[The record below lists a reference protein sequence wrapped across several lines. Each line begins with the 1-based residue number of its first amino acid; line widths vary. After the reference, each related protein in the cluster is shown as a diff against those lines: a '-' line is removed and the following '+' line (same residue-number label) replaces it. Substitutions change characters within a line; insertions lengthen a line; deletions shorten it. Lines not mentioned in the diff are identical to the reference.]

1 LPNPDCA
8 GTVPLVRIYL
18 NTSAL
23 SRPFDDLSRS
33 RARHEA
39 EAVSMLVAAVEAR
52 HVELVAS
59 EYLAFELSQ
68 HPHQEQAQRIATPL
82 LLAKTLVR
90 ASASVT
96 LRARTLEQFGLR
108 GLDELHIASA
118 EAGKADLLVTTDDR
132 MLKRAARARAML
144 HVRVLLPA
152 SALAVIS
159 EGGSHEE

>member
-1 LPNPDCA
+1 MPYPDCA
-8 GTVPLVRIYL
+8 GTVPAVRIYL

-39 EAVSMLVAAVEAR
+39 EAVSMIVAAIEAR
-52 HVELVAS
+52 QAELVAS

-82 LLAKTLVR
+82 RLAKTVVR

-108 GLDELHIASA
+108 GLDALHIASA
-118 EAGKADLLVTTDDR
+118 EAGRADLLVTTDDR

-159 EGGSHEE
+159 EGGSGEK

>member
-1 LPNPDCA
+1 M
-8 GTVPLVRIYL
+8 V
-18 NTSAL
+18 
-23 SRPFDDLSRS
+23 
-33 RARHEA
+33 
-39 EAVSMLVAAVEAR
+39 VAAIEAR
-52 HVELVAS
+52 QAELVAS
-59 EYLAFELSQ
+59 EYLVFELSQ
-68 HPHQEQAQRIATPL
+68 HPDQEQAQRIATPL
-82 LLAKTLVR
+82 RLAKTMVK

-108 GLDELHIASA
+108 GLDALHIASA

-132 MLKRAARARAML
+132 MLKRATRARAML